1 MRIPKISFRSTFSK
15 LKSRIIFLSRTVPM
29 FFLLLAILGVFFL
42 LYIPSSRT
50 LARLRKEY
58 KNINAEAALAQE
70 NIRQIP
76 NPEKDIQALK
86 ARLEEAEHKFIHRDQ
101 LPRVIEQLF
110 QKTSELGIEVISINP
125 KEEPQINAQEKIFIE
140 VKMRCNF
147 FGLGN
152 YLESLENLPILFT
165 VENLTIR
172 KDESSGVEKLLVD
185 MLLACYLA
193 DHQG

>member
-1 MRIPKISFRSTFSK
+1 
-15 LKSRIIFLSRTVPM
+15 
-29 FFLLLAILGVFFL
+29 
-42 LYIPSSRT
+42 
-50 LARLRKEY
+50 
-58 KNINAEAALAQE
+58 
-70 NIRQIP
+70 
-76 NPEKDIQALK
+76 
-86 ARLEEAEHKFIHRDQ
+86 
-101 LPRVIEQLF
+101 
-110 QKTSELGIEVISINP
+110 
-125 KEEPQINAQEKIFIE
+125 
-140 VKMRCNF
+140 MRCNF